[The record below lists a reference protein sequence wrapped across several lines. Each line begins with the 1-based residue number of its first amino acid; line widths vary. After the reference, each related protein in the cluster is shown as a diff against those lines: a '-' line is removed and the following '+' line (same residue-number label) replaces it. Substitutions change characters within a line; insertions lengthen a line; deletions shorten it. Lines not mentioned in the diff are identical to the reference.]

1 MENWIKKNRE
11 ALGLS
16 QAKLAAELGVGS
28 STVNA
33 WEHGEKVPS
42 AQTWPRGDSAH
53 AGQPPQRAAEVQ
65 A

>member
-42 AQTWPRGDSAH
+42 AQTWPRV
-53 AGQPPQRAAEVQ
+53 AAFFPGRDRKSGV
-65 A
+65 